1 MVPSKHEHQEE
12 ANPKQAG
19 GEGHILEVLTE
30 GLDPVM
36 AEAPLTL
43 TFGGNNP
50 IYFVSARSPF
60 MSGLGHF
67 ATETS

>member
-1 MVPSKHEHQEE
+1 MKPVGGQ
-12 ANPKQAG
+12 PKAG
-19 GEGHILEVLTE
+19 GEMHIMEALTE

-36 AEAPLTL
+36 AEALTL

-50 IYFVSARSPF
+50 IYFVSARIPF

-67 ATETS
+67 ATKTS

>member
-1 MVPSKHEHQEE
+1 ME
-12 ANPKQAG
+12 A
-19 GEGHILEVLTE
+19 LTE
-30 GLDPVM
+30 GMDPAMV
-36 AEAPLTL
+36 EALTL

-50 IYFVSARSPF
+50 IYFVSTRSPF

>member
-1 MVPSKHEHQEE
+1 ME
-12 ANPKQAG
+12 A
-19 GEGHILEVLTE
+19 LTE
-30 GLDPVM
+30 GMDPAM
-36 AEAPLTL
+36 AEALTL
-43 TFGGNNP
+43 SFGGNNP

>member
-1 MVPSKHEHQEE
+1 ME
-12 ANPKQAG
+12 AF
-19 GEGHILEVLTE
+19 TE
-30 GLDPVM
+30 GLDPGI
-36 AEAPLTL
+36 AEAPTL

-50 IYFVSARSPF
+50 IYFVSAGSPF